1 LTRIAS
7 IRSEAAGSGPPTSGK
22 WLVTFPTSPQVSEH
36 RSARYSRAGYDPGAL
51 ADCVVAMLKA
61 LSGTGETESIAPDRI
76 LTSRAA
82 AQFGRYWRL

>member
-1 LTRIAS
+1 
-7 IRSEAAGSGPPTSGK
+7 
-22 WLVTFPTSPQVSEH
+22 
-36 RSARYSRAGYDPGAL
+36 
-51 ADCVVAMLKA
+51 MLKA